1 MLIMRLMLL
10 LAVLGIGGS
19 ILLWML
25 TGEPRYKAMAWK
37 VFRVAVVVLFAIL
50 ALFAIERVLVPVL

>member
-10 LAVLGIGGS
+10 FAVLGIGGS
-19 ILLWML
+19 LILWML

-37 VFRVAVVVLFAIL
+37 VFRIALVVLFAIL
-50 ALFAIERVLVPVL
+50 ALFAIERVLMPVL

>member
-19 ILLWML
+19 VLLWML
-25 TGEPRYKAMAWK
+25 TGEPRYKAAAWK
-37 VFRVAVVVLFAIL
+37 ILRIALIVLFVIL
-50 ALFAIERVLVPVL
+50 ALFAIERVLVPIV